1 MYRQI
6 ATLWLLVVAFCSLTL
21 SSAAQPHNQSQTT
34 VSNERTSI
42 LTSNDGHS
50 NNIATSLTL
59 DDAIELSLKY
69 NPRLKAAGFEKHAR
83 KAAIRQA
90 SVFPNPELTTDVENI
105 SGSGSLQGTR
115 SAEYTVGLSQD
126 FEMGGKRTKR
136 KELAESLFDV
146 SVSSL
151 ATEQLDVIRLT
162 SERFYSVLANQHR
175 IGVSDSL
182 LIVAKRFSDSVSRR
196 REAGKVSP
204 LEERRANILLA
215 NAQLHNE
222 EARRRLT
229 ASWNDLREMWADIPN
244 DATVVEGDLEEI
256 IEVPPLQ
263 SLLGSIDQHPEV
275 ERSQSLIDY
284 SRSKE
289 RLERAVSI
297 PDVNLT
303 VGARRIQELGATG
316 ITASLSLP
324 LPLFNRN
331 RGSIAEAQFESEAT
345 TALAHAT
352 LVGLQT
358 KLKNLHAEVLSAK
371 SEATLFGKGVVIDA
385 MTNMVAT
392 VAGYESGKFDLLT
405 VLDAQ
410 RVLFEISNHYVDALE
425 RYHLSRINVE
435 HLISASF
442 SSLNEGGSDNE

>member
-410 RVLFEISNHYVDALE
+410 RVLFEISNHYVDALG

>member
-6 ATLWLLVVAFCSLTL
+6 ANLWLLVVAFCSLTL
-21 SSAAQPHNQSQTT
+21 SSAAQPQNQLQSIVPNRGSSSFTT
-34 VSNERTSI
+34 SE
-42 LTSNDGHS
+42 GHS
-50 NNIATSLTL
+50 NNLSNSLTL
-59 DDAIELSLKY
+59 DHAIELSLNN
-69 NPRLKAAGFEKHAR
+69 NPILKAAGFEKHAR

-115 SAEYTVGLSQD
+115 SAEFTAGLSQT

-215 NAQLHNE
+215 NAQLQNE
-222 EARRRLT
+222 EARRQLT
-229 ASWNDLREMWADIPN
+229 TSWNDLREMWADIPN

-331 RGSIAEAQFESEAT
+331 RGAIAEAQFESEAA
-345 TALAHAT
+345 TALAQAT
-352 LVGLQT
+352 LIGLKT
-358 KLKNLHAEVLSAK
+358 KLKNLYAEVLSAK
-371 SEATLFGKGVVIDA
+371 SEATLFGKGVVVDA

-425 RYHLSRINVE
+425 RYHISRINVE
-435 HLISASF
+435 HLIAASF
-442 SSLNEGGSDNE
+442 SSMNEGGSDNE

>member
-34 VSNERTSI
+34 ISNERTSSP
-42 LTSNDGHS
+42 TSNDGHS
-50 NNIATSLTL
+50 NKIATSLTL
-59 DDAIELSLKY
+59 DDAIEMSLKY
-69 NPRLKAAGFEKHAR
+69 NPILMAAGFENHAR

-90 SVFPNPELTTDVENI
+90 KVFPNPELTTDVENVT
-105 SGSGSLQGTR
+105 GSGPLQGT
-115 SAEYTVGLSQD
+115 SSGEFTAGISQS
-126 FEMGGKRTKR
+126 FEMGGKRSKR
-136 KELAESLFDV
+136 KDLAESLFDV
-146 SVSSL
+146 SVWNF
-151 ATEQLDVIRLT
+151 AAEQLGVIRLT
-162 SERFYSVLANQHR
+162 SERFYTVLANQHR
-175 IGVSDSL
+175 VRVSDSL
-182 LIVAKRFSDSVSRR
+182 LIVAKRFSDSVSQR

-215 NAQLHNE
+215 NAQLGNE
-222 EARRRLT
+222 EARRRLVT
-229 ASWNDLREMWADIPN
+229 AWNDLREMWADLPS
-244 DATVVEGDLEEI
+244 DATIVEGDLEEM

-263 SLLGSIDQHPEV
+263 SLLGLLDQHPEV

-316 ITASLSLP
+316 MTASLSLP
-324 LPLFNRN
+324 LPLLNRN
-331 RGSIAEAQFESEAT
+331 RGAIEEAEYESEAA
-345 TALAHAT
+345 TALAQAT

-358 KLKNLHAEVLSAK
+358 ELKNLHAEVLSAK

-435 HLISASF
+435 HLIAASF